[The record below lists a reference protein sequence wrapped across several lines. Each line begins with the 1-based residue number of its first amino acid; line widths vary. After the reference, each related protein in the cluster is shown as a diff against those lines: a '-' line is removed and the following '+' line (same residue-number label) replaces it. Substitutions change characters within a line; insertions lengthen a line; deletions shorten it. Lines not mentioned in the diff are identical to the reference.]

1 MDFRSNEAIDSS
13 TRPKLSVRAMPSGA
27 ITPQYVVHHNPRLQL
42 GDAPLT
48 GFSGSET
55 DQVEILWQ
63 TMQAAAGDQDGFV
76 VQYRRVGDTLW
87 NTAGPISTIDT
98 GVGTRVNHFVEID
111 GLDYAADYEYR
122 VRHLRGGNILQ
133 TFQDTFRT
141 RLPAGD
147 VTPFS
152 FAGYGDSAFTPRV
165 NDFRKVQR
173 QINSS
178 ASEFAILMGDTAYD
192 NATHV
197 EFDARF
203 DPTLNPEA
211 AEWTASHIDYLGFG
225 VAESKTNGGQPTTEN
240 FSVPIP
246 VAGVTAPFAP
256 PASEP
261 AEHNFSFDY
270 GLVHFVT
277 FDTNSRDDP
286 NRLDDQLAWVENDL
300 MSSNAQWKI
309 VYGSHTVAFMPDKPN
324 ETPSD
329 NYYQQVVPRLRAAG
343 ADLFMAGHSHTYSW
357 TKPLLGYEIDG
368 MGNATATFVDDGD
381 KVYDKG
387 AGLVQ
392 VVAGT
397 GGVQLRVGTFT
408 DPAIAAGYSADSLP
422 PSKYGFS
429 QVEVSPY
436 QITVKYVAANDFGVV
451 DQFSIVTPPLP
462 GDFNLDGLV
471 NATDIDLLYVEVH
484 ATTPDPA
491 FDLTGDSLVT
501 QADVD
506 ELVINILGTQ
516 YGDANLDGRV
526 SLLDLD
532 ILGQNFGQTIGWS
545 GGDFSGD
552 GSVSLIDLDFLGQNF
567 GFDSGGAN
575 AAACRTAASARPSNE
590 VGRRMDF
597 LVGRIQRGRL
607 GFDGRESPSYELW
620 SHEGELWPH
629 KGVFSDA
636 ISDDKPLRSFHEL
649 CPIGFRVT
657 GRVSRGGGVI
667 KVWRRGG
674 GCHTAHTARH
684 TQWRFPRSQRYPCS
698 GPAPCS
704 LSCVG

>member
-1 MDFRSNEAIDSS
+1 MAW
-13 TRPKLSVRAMPSGA
+13 TMPRTTNTGSFTCA
-27 ITPQYVVHHNPRLQL
+27 VVGIP
-42 GDAPLT
+42 
-48 GFSGSET
+48 
-55 DQVEILWQ
+55 
-63 TMQAAAGDQDGFV
+63 
-76 VQYRRVGDTLW
+76 
-87 NTAGPISTIDT
+87 
-98 GVGTRVNHFVEID
+98 
-111 GLDYAADYEYR
+111 
-122 VRHLRGGNILQ
+122 Q
-133 TFQDTFRT
+133 TFQNTFRT
-141 RLPAGD
+141 QRPGH

-203 DPTLNPEA
+203 DPTLNPESSA
-211 AEWTASHIDYLGFG
+211 RTASHIDYLGFG
-225 VAESKTNGGQPTTEN
+225 VAETKTNGGQPTTEN

-300 MSSNAQWKI
+300 MSSNVQWKI

-392 VVAGT
+392 VVAGLVEFSCVSARSPIRPSRP
-397 GGVQLRVGTFT
+397 G
-408 DPAIAAGYSADSLP
+408 IAADTVP
-422 PSKYGFS
+422 PSKFGFS
-429 QVEVSPY
+429 LVEVSPY
-436 QITVKYVAANDFGVV
+436 QLTVKYVAANNFGVL
-451 DQFSIVTPPLP
+451 DQFSIVSRPLP

-471 NATDIDLLYVEVH
+471 NATDMDLLYVEVH

-506 ELVINILGTQ
+506 ELVANILGTQ
-516 YGDANLDGRV
+516 YGDANLDGFV

-532 ILGQNFGQTIGWS
+532 ILGQNLGQTV
-545 GGDFSGD
+545 GG
-552 GSVSLIDLDFLGQNF
+552 Q
-567 GFDSGGAN
+567 
-575 AAACRTAASARPSNE
+575 
-590 VGRRMDF
+590 RR
-597 LVGRIQRGRL
+597 RL
-607 GFDGRESPSYELW
+607 
-620 SHEGELWPH
+620 
-629 KGVFSDA
+629 
-636 ISDDKPLRSFHEL
+636 
-649 CPIGFRVT
+649 
-657 GRVSRGGGVI
+657 
-667 KVWRRGG
+667 
-674 GCHTAHTARH
+674 
-684 TQWRFPRSQRYPCS
+684 
-698 GPAPCS
+698 
-704 LSCVG
+704 